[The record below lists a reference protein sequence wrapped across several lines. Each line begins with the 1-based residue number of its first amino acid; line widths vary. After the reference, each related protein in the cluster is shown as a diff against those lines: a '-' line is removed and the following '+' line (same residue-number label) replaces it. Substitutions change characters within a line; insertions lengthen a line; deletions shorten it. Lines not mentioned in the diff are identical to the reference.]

1 MFPSALKD
9 REICNRFKTERK
21 AFQKIGKG
29 YVDIFGFG
37 EEKKKKPGWVVE
49 MGTRSFWRKEDG
61 QLDFLKVEQPR
72 LYWL

>member
-37 EEKKKKPGWVVE
+37 EEKKKKKKKARLSSRNGYQ
-49 MGTRSFWRKEDG
+49 K
-61 QLDFLKVEQPR
+61 FLKKG
-72 LYWL
+72 

>member
-9 REICNRFKTERK
+9 KEICNRFKTERK

-37 EEKKKKPGWVVE
+37 EEKKKKKKSQAE
-49 MGTRSFWRKEDG
+49 
-61 QLDFLKVEQPR
+61 
-72 LYWL
+72 